1 MGFFDLL
8 FGNANDKNRKAK
20 EAEMA
25 NMYEFGYDEIEHTK
39 YDKNALEREKFST
52 YEYYSEEE

>member
-8 FGNANDKNRKAK
+8 LGNAGDKNRKAK
-20 EAEMA
+20 EAEIA
-25 NMYEFGYDEIEHTK
+25 NMYEFGYDEAEETK
-39 YDKNALEREKFST
+39 YNKKALEREKFSN